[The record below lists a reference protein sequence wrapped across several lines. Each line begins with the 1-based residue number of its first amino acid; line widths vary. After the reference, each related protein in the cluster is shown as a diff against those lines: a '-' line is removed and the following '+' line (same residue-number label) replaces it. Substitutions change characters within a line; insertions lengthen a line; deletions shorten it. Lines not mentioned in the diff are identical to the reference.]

1 MNLDDAIIIET
12 FPNRISAEMA
22 AGLLESEGIE
32 AMVLADDAGGAYP
45 MLQYIRGV
53 RLLVAP
59 EDEAE
64 AREILQAMETG
75 EVPEEEWNTSTAA
88 TIIPFQKKNLESA
101 KKTWEQ
107 AMDIPQVIK
116 EMAREAKIAARKLR
130 ALDRGVKDRV
140 ILRVAELLKEQQA
153 RIQAE
158 NRRDVAAAQEQGM
171 AAAFVDRLTLSDKV
185 MASMI
190 KGLQEVA
197 ALPDP
202 VGAVTGM
209 WVRPNGLKVGR
220 QRIPLGVIG
229 FIYESRPNV
238 TVDAAALCFKSGN
251 AVILKGGK
259 EALHS
264 NLALAGLMQEAL
276 AEAGVPA
283 AAVQVIPSV
292 AREATLELLK
302 QDELVDLII
311 PRGGEGLIRFVAE
324 HSRIPVLKHY
334 KGVCHIFVDA
344 GADLDLAEI
353 VCFNA
358 KVQRPGVCNAME
370 TLLVHEA
377 AAEKFIP
384 RMFQRFRQA
393 GVELRGCPR
402 TREIDPETIPAQEE
416 DWGAE
421 FLDLIL
427 AVQVV
432 PDLDAALAHIA
443 RYSSN
448 HTEAIITRDY
458 DRSQR
463 FLKEVDS
470 SVVLVNASTR
480 FNDGG
485 ELGLGA
491 EIGINTSK
499 LHAFGP
505 MGLEELTTTK
515 FIVYGNGQ
523 IRG

>member
-1 MNLDDAIIIET
+1 
-12 FPNRISAEMA
+12 
-22 AGLLESEGIE
+22 
-32 AMVLADDAGGAYP
+32 
-45 MLQYIRGV
+45 
-53 RLLVAP
+53 
-59 EDEAE
+59 
-64 AREILQAMETG
+64 
-75 EVPEEEWNTSTAA
+75 
-88 TIIPFQKKNLESA
+88 
-101 KKTWEQ
+101 
-107 AMDIPQVIK
+107 MDIPAMVRNL
-116 EMAREAKIAARKLR
+116 ALEAKAAARQVGNLSR
-130 ALDRGVKDRV
+130 PIKDRV
-140 ILRVAELLKEQQA
+140 ILRIAELLEERRPA
-153 RIQAE
+153 IQAE
-158 NRRDVAAAQEQGM
+158 NRRDLEAAQAQNYPS
-171 AAAFVDRLTLSDKV
+171 AFIDRLTLSDQV
-185 MASMI
+185 IASMI
-190 KGLQEVA
+190 KGLKEVA

-209 WVRPNGLKVGR
+209 WLRPNGLKVGR

-238 TVDAAALCFKSGN
+238 TVDAAALCLKSGN

-259 EALHS
+259 ESIHS
-264 NLALAGLMQEAL
+264 NLALAELMQEAL
-276 AEAGVPA
+276 EEAGAPL
-283 AAVQVIPSV
+283 AAVQVIPSI

-344 GADLDLAEI
+344 DADLEMADT

-370 TLLVHEA
+370 TLLVHEQIA
-377 AAEKFIP
+377 PVFLP
-384 RMFQRFRQA
+384 RMLSRFREA
-393 GVELRGCPR
+393 EVEIRGCPR
-402 TREIDPETIPAQEE
+402 TREIDPGVVPAKDE
-416 DWGAE
+416 DWGFE

-427 AVQVV
+427 AVKVV
-432 PDLDAALAHIA
+432 PDLDAALDHIA

-458 DRSQR
+458 DRAQR

-515 FIVYGNGQ
+515 FIVYGDGQ
-523 IRG
+523 IRT

>member
-1 MNLDDAIIIET
+1 
-12 FPNRISAEMA
+12 
-22 AGLLESEGIE
+22 
-32 AMVLADDAGGAYP
+32 
-45 MLQYIRGV
+45 
-53 RLLVAP
+53 
-59 EDEAE
+59 
-64 AREILQAMETG
+64 
-75 EVPEEEWNTSTAA
+75 
-88 TIIPFQKKNLESA
+88 
-101 KKTWEQ
+101 
-107 AMDIPQVIK
+107 MDIPKMVQD
-116 EMAREAKIAARKLR
+116 MAQEAKEAGRRLGT
-130 ALDRGVKDRV
+130 LSRGVKDRI
-140 ILRVAELLKEQQA
+140 ILRAAELLKERQGL
-153 RIQAE
+153 IQTA
-158 NRRDVAAAQEQGM
+158 NAQDVHAAQAQGY
-171 AAAFVDRLTLSDKV
+171 APAFIDRLTLSDKV
-185 MASMI
+185 FAAMS
-190 KGLQEVA
+190 KGLEEVA

-209 WVRPNGLKVGR
+209 WVRPNGLKVGK

-238 TVDAAALCFKSGN
+238 TLDAAALCCKSGN

-264 NLALAGLMQEAL
+264 NLALASVMQDAL
-276 AEAGVPA
+276 AEAGAPQ

-334 KGVCHIFVDA
+334 KGVCHIFVDDS
-344 GADLDLAEI
+344 ADLDMAEE

-370 TLLVHEA
+370 TLLVHETLA
-377 AAEKFIP
+377 PAFLP
-384 RMFQRFRQA
+384 RMGARFRQA

-402 TREIDPETIPAQEE
+402 TQAIIPGVTPAQAT

-427 AVQVV
+427 AVKVV
-432 PDLDAALAHIA
+432 ADLDAALAHIA
-443 RYSSN
+443 RFSSN
-448 HTEAIITRDY
+448 HTEAIITNDY
-458 DRSQR
+458 GRSQR
-463 FLKEVDS
+463 FLREVDS

-515 FIVYGNGQ
+515 FIVYGDGQ
-523 IRG
+523 IRT

>member
-1 MNLDDAIIIET
+1 
-12 FPNRISAEMA
+12 
-22 AGLLESEGIE
+22 
-32 AMVLADDAGGAYP
+32 
-45 MLQYIRGV
+45 
-53 RLLVAP
+53 
-59 EDEAE
+59 
-64 AREILQAMETG
+64 
-75 EVPEEEWNTSTAA
+75 
-88 TIIPFQKKNLESA
+88 
-101 KKTWEQ
+101 
-107 AMDIPQVIK
+107 
-116 EMAREAKIAARKLR
+116 
-130 ALDRGVKDRV
+130 
-140 ILRVAELLKEQQA
+140 
-153 RIQAE
+153 
-158 NRRDVAAAQEQGM
+158 
-171 AAAFVDRLTLSDKV
+171 
-185 MASMI
+185 
-190 KGLQEVA
+190 
-197 ALPDP
+197 
-202 VGAVTGM
+202 
-209 WVRPNGLKVGR
+209 
-220 QRIPLGVIG
+220 
-229 FIYESRPNV
+229 
-238 TVDAAALCFKSGN
+238 
-251 AVILKGGK
+251 VILKGGK
-259 EALHS
+259 EALNS
-264 NLALAGLMQEAL
+264 NLALGQVMQEAL
-276 AEAGVPA
+276 AEAGAPQ

-302 QDELVDLII
+302 QDDLVDLII

-334 KGVCHIFVDA
+334 KGVCHIFVDES
-344 GADLDLAEI
+344 ADPAMAEE

-370 TLLVHEA
+370 TMLVHA
-377 AAEKFIP
+377 AAAPGFLP
-384 RMFQRFRQA
+384 RMGDRFRQA
-393 GVELRGCPR
+393 QVELRGCPR
-402 TREIDPETIPAQEE
+402 TREIDPQVSPAQAE

-427 AVQVV
+427 AVKVV

-458 DRSQR
+458 ARAQR
-463 FLKEVDS
+463 FLQEVDS

-523 IRG
+523 IRT

>member
-1 MNLDDAIIIET
+1 
-12 FPNRISAEMA
+12 
-22 AGLLESEGIE
+22 
-32 AMVLADDAGGAYP
+32 
-45 MLQYIRGV
+45 
-53 RLLVAP
+53 
-59 EDEAE
+59 
-64 AREILQAMETG
+64 
-75 EVPEEEWNTSTAA
+75 
-88 TIIPFQKKNLESA
+88 
-101 KKTWEQ
+101 
-107 AMDIPQVIK
+107 MDIPAMVRNL
-116 EMAREAKIAARKLR
+116 ALEAKAAARQVGNLSR
-130 ALDRGVKDRV
+130 PVKDRV
-140 ILRVAELLKEQQA
+140 ILRIAELLAERRPA
-153 RIQAE
+153 IQAE
-158 NRRDVAAAQEQGM
+158 NRRDLEAARAQNYPS
-171 AAAFVDRLTLSDKV
+171 AFIDRLTLSDQV
-185 MASMI
+185 IASMI
-190 KGLQEVA
+190 KGLKEVA

-209 WVRPNGLKVGR
+209 WLRPNGLKVGR

-238 TVDAAALCFKSGN
+238 TVDAAALCLKSGN

-259 EALHS
+259 ESIHS
-264 NLALAGLMQEAL
+264 NLALAALMQEAL
-276 AEAGVPA
+276 EEAGAPL
-283 AAVQVIPSV
+283 AAVQVIPSI

-344 GADLDLAEI
+344 DADLEMADT

-370 TLLVHEA
+370 TLLVHEQIA
-377 AAEKFIP
+377 PVFLP
-384 RMFQRFRQA
+384 RMLSRFREA
-393 GVELRGCPR
+393 GVEIRGCPR
-402 TREIDPETIPAQEE
+402 TREIDPAVVPAKDE
-416 DWGAE
+416 DWGFE

-427 AVQVV
+427 AVKVV
-432 PDLDAALAHIA
+432 PDLDAALDHIA

-458 DRSQR
+458 DRAQR

-515 FIVYGNGQ
+515 FIVYGDGQ
-523 IRG
+523 IRT

>member
-1 MNLDDAIIIET
+1 
-12 FPNRISAEMA
+12 
-22 AGLLESEGIE
+22 
-32 AMVLADDAGGAYP
+32 
-45 MLQYIRGV
+45 
-53 RLLVAP
+53 
-59 EDEAE
+59 
-64 AREILQAMETG
+64 
-75 EVPEEEWNTSTAA
+75 
-88 TIIPFQKKNLESA
+88 
-101 KKTWEQ
+101 
-107 AMDIPQVIK
+107 MDIAEIIK
-116 EMAREAKIAARKLR
+116 GISFDAKQAARKLGALGR
-130 ALDRGVKDRV
+130 AVKDRA
-140 ILRVAELLKEQQA
+140 ILRMAELLEERKA
-153 RIQAE
+153 AIQAE
-158 NRRDVAAAQEQGM
+158 NARDVDKAGKEGYP
-171 AAAFVDRLTLSDKV
+171 AAFIDRLTLSDKV
-185 MASMI
+185 INSMV
-190 KGLQEVA
+190 KGLHEVA

-209 WVRPNGLKVGR
+209 WVRPNGLLVGR

-238 TVDAAALCFKSGN
+238 TVDAAALCLKSGN

-259 EALHS
+259 EAIHS
-264 NLALAGLMQEAL
+264 NLALAKLMQDAL
-276 AEAGVPA
+276 AEAGIPA

-324 HSRIPVLKHY
+324 NSRIPVLKHY
-334 KGVCHIFVDA
+334 KGVCHIFVDE
-344 GADLDLAEI
+344 GADLDLAET

-370 TLLVHEA
+370 TMLVHQAEA
-377 AAEKFIP
+377 PVFLP
-384 RMFQRFRQA
+384 RMNARLRKA
-393 GVELRGCPR
+393 KVELRGCPR
-402 TREIDPETIPAQEE
+402 TREIDPQAVPAKEE
-416 DWGAE
+416 DWGYE

-427 AVQVV
+427 AVKVV
-432 PDLDAALAHIA
+432 PDLDGALDHIA

-458 DRSQR
+458 DRARR

-505 MGLEELTTTK
+505 MSLEELTTTK

-523 IRG
+523 IRT